1 MSKLTKKP
9 LLMLCDDDYDD
20 QYLVRCALAKVRG
33 APELICAEHGADLI
47 AILEQRKE
55 DGDNMPDVVL
65 LDLNMPVLDGK
76 QTLKLLKSS
85 AHFSMIPVVI
95 YTTSNANQ
103 ELQECYKIGANAYC
117 IKPGSY
123 QEMISMLQH
132 FCDFW
137 FQTSL
142 LTSMRKR

>member
-1 MSKLTKKP
+1 
-9 LLMLCDDDYDD
+9 
-20 QYLVRCALAKVRG
+20 
-33 APELICAEHGADLI
+33 
-47 AILEQRKE
+47 LEQRKE

-85 AHFSMIPVVI
+85 THFSMIPVVI

>member
-1 MSKLTKKP
+1 MSKPLNKP

-20 QYLVRCALAKVRG
+20 QYLVRCALAQIQG
-33 APELICAEHGADLI
+33 APDLICAEHGAELFE
-47 AILEQRKE
+47 ILEQRTKNQ
-55 DGDNMPDVVL
+55 DPLPDVVL

-76 QTLKLLKSS
+76 QTLKRLKTSP
-85 AHFSMIPVVI
+85 HFSMIPVVI
-95 YTTSNANQ
+95 YTTSNTNQ
-103 ELQECYKIGANAYC
+103 ELQECYQVGANAYC

-142 LTSMRKR
+142 LTSMRKH